1 MLYIAKSCHFKNC
14 VKKNSA
20 QRRNLWQKVMHNFK
34 HLANSKVVVLKAVA
48 KIGFQ
53 MLFFT
58 DSEMMCLYSLLI

>member
-34 HLANSKVVVLKAVA
+34 HLANSKVVALKAVS

-53 MLFFT
+53 MFFT
-58 DSEMMCLYSLLI
+58 DSEMMCFYSILI